1 MSNDH
6 KANIKDSFANKA
18 GEAKK
23 GAVPDSHDKLVQARL
38 NREVDATLN
47 QAKILLDSEPKNSA
61 AKKPEHSFTEH
72 KHTFD
77 NSRNSASAGKGPD
90 PKLKLNQNSSSSD
103 NSSDRIKD
111 DTKKAD
117 AEAVKTEKGRTFTH
131 ER

>member
-61 AKKPEHSFTEH
+61 AKNQSIPL
-72 KHTFD
+72 
-77 NSRNSASAGKGPD
+77 RNTNIPLITAEIQLLQGKAQI
-90 PKLKLNQNSSSSD
+90 LS
-103 NSSDRIKD
+103 
-111 DTKKAD
+111 
-117 AEAVKTEKGRTFTH
+117 
-131 ER
+131 

>member
-61 AKKPEHSFTEH
+61 AKKPEHSLQRFRA
-72 KHTFD
+72 D
-77 NSRNSASAGKGPD
+77 LNSFSPPNTVPG
-90 PKLKLNQNSSSSD
+90 
-103 NSSDRIKD
+103 
-111 DTKKAD
+111 
-117 AEAVKTEKGRTFTH
+117 
-131 ER
+131 